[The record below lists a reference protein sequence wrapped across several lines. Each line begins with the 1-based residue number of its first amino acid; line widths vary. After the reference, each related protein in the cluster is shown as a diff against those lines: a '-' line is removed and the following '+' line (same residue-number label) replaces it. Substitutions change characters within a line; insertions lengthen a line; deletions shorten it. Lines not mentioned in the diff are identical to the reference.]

1 LPLILAAFAS
11 LTFGVADFVGG
22 MASRRTRAVTV
33 VAGSHL
39 IALVMIFGLGPF
51 FGEGMPPFADLAW
64 GFVAGL
70 AGAVGLAVFYH
81 ALATTRIG
89 VAAPVASVVST
100 LTPVLYG
107 VVSGERPEA
116 VAWAGMVLAIPA
128 MLLIP
133 ATRRGEIDRV
143 APGSASVRRVGR
155 KLMGPAIDRYPLP
168 ADPHGRTGHRA
179 AMLGAIAGFGFGLFG
194 IFISLTGAESGL
206 WPLAGSRV
214 GSLVLMGVLVPL
226 MKARYLPEREAWP
239 MVATAGIL
247 DMTANVLFLLAVRE
261 ELLSLVAVI
270 MSFYPAS
277 TIVLARFVLGERTV
291 RRQLAG
297 LALAGVAVTLIA
309 VA

>member
-11 LTFGVADFVGG
+11 ATFGVADFVGG
-22 MASRRTRAVTV
+22 MATRRSRAVTV

-39 IALVMIFGLGPF
+39 IALAMIFGLGPF
-51 FGEGMPPFADLAW
+51 FSEGVPPLTDLAW
-64 GFVAGL
+64 GFTAGL

-116 VAWAGMVLAIPA
+116 VAWMGMVLAIPA

-133 ATRRGEIDRV
+133 ATT
-143 APGSASVRRVGR
+143 S
-155 KLMGPAIDRYPLP
+155 
-168 ADPHGRTGHRA
+168 ADPSGPKGHKA
-179 AMLGAIAGFGFGLFG
+179 AVLGAIAGLGFGLFG
-194 IFISLTGAESGL
+194 ILISLTSAESGL

-214 GSLVLMGVLVPL
+214 GSLALMAVLVPM
-226 MKARYLPEREAWP
+226 MKARYLPDREAWP

-277 TIVLARFVLGERTV
+277 TIVLARVVLGERTV
-291 RRQLAG
+291 RRQLGG
-297 LALAGVAVTLIA
+297 LALAAVAVTLIA

>member
-1 LPLILAAFAS
+1 MPLLLAAFAS

-22 MASRRTRAVTV
+22 MATRRSRAVTV

-39 IALVMIFGLGPF
+39 IALGMIFGLGPF
-51 FGEGMPPFADLAW
+51 FSEGVPPFADLAW
-64 GFVAGL
+64 GFAAGL

-116 VAWAGMVLAIPA
+116 LAWMGIVLAIPA

-133 ATRRGEIDRV
+133 ATE
-143 APGSASVRRVGR
+143 S
-155 KLMGPAIDRYPLP
+155 
-168 ADPHGRTGHRA
+168 ADPHGRKGHRA
-179 AMLGAIAGFGFGLFG
+179 AVLGAIAGLGFGLFG
-194 IFISLTGAESGL
+194 ILISLTSVESGL

-214 GSLVLMGVLVPL
+214 GSLALMAVLVPM

-239 MVATAGIL
+239 AVATAGIL

-277 TIVLARFVLGERTV
+277 TIVLARVVLGERTV
-291 RRQLAG
+291 RRQLGG
-297 LALAGVAVTLIA
+297 LALAAVAVTLIA